1 MNTTEARHGGINWKL
16 LLKGVFVPVAFF
28 YLMVTAVNHSMKLVE
43 HHNPVQIDLNSP
55 LNQKSFSLVGDGP
68 FYKEV
73 VQNDNG
79 DIKGKILVDEDG
91 NNFLL
96 ADNEKCYVRHDK
108 KGDDVDLSVLR
119 DASFI
124 TLYQNYER
132 SLFKTD
138 FDSFCRV
145 YEVK

>member
-16 LLKGVFVPVAFF
+16 FIKAIFVPVAFF
-28 YLMVTAVNHSMKLVE
+28 YLMMTAINHSMKLVE
-43 HHNPVQIDLNSP
+43 HHTPVQIDLNSP
-55 LNQKSFSLVGDGP
+55 LNQKSFSLVGEGP
-68 FYKEV
+68 FYKQVSE
-73 VQNDNG
+73 NDSG

-91 NNFLL
+91 NKFLL
-96 ADNEKCYVRHDK
+96 ADSEKCYVRHDK
-108 KGDDVDLSVLR
+108 KGDDVELSILR
-119 DASFI
+119 DTSFI